1 METNSIYNNGSTPI
15 PKTIAMQVGPTS
27 QKMVATSTKATGA
40 YGLSDSGREIGPVDQ
55 KEFKGLMDYTKYG
68 MTPDA
73 GKVGQPDA
81 SVDGA
86 DASTSRC

>member
-1 METNSIYNNGSTPI
+1 MDTNSIYNNGFTPI
-15 PKTIAMQVGPTS
+15 PATIAKQVGPTS
-27 QKMVATSTKATGA
+27 QKTVATSTKSASA

-68 MTPDA
+68 MTPDG
-73 GKVGQPDA
+73 GKVEGPDA